1 MDDEAFRRGMRRR
14 DPVVWTRLV
23 QLYDRPL
30 RHLAERILG
39 PGHDAE
45 NAVGDMWVKALT
57 GARRFDPRFRPF
69 PWLARICANTC
80 LSQRRRA
87 LRIVQG
93 EPERTGRDRRS
104 EGADAARALRDALRS
119 LPRRER
125 EVVTLRYLFEISV
138 AEITH
143 LTGRPRKTVEK
154 TLFRALRRLRATV
167 GETGLEG
174 LEERA

>member
-14 DPVVWTRLV
+14 DAAVWTRLV
-23 QLYDRPL
+23 QLYDPPL

-45 NAVGDMWVKALT
+45 NAVGDMWVKALA
-57 GARRFDPRFRPF
+57 GARGYDPRLRPF

-87 LRIVQG
+87 LRRIQG
-93 EPERTGRDRRS
+93 EPQRTGRDRRS
-104 EGADAARALRDALRS
+104 EAEEGARALRAALCS
-119 LPRRER
+119 LPKRER

-138 AEITH
+138 AEITQ
-143 LTGRPRKTVEK
+143 LTQRSRKTVEK
-154 TLFRALRRLRATV
+154 TLFRALRRLRETLD
-167 GETGLEG
+167 ETGLG
-174 LEERA
+174 DLQERA